1 MAKTRR
7 HRGSSR
13 RRKCTGGSRRRRH
26 GGVGDQY
33 GMPSSVS
40 NIASG
45 VGSSVDSVGSSIG
58 SFFSNAWNSTKK
70 AAEGLK
76 GQVTGSTGTS
86 GYTMG
91 GRRHRR
97 KRGGNGNVV
106 GFDDMWRQ
114 PGPAVGGR
122 RRKRKH

>member
-13 RRKCTGGSRRRRH
+13 RRKCTGGSRRSRH
-26 GGVGDQY
+26 GGADDQY
-33 GMPSSVS
+33 GMSAS
-40 NIASG
+40 NVASG
-45 VGSSVDSVGSSIG
+45 TGTSVGSGIG

-76 GQVTGSTGTS
+76 GQVTGSAGS
-86 GYTMG
+86 NGYTMG

>member
-13 RRKCTGGSRRRRH
+13 RRKCAGGSRRRRH
-26 GGVGDQY
+26 GGY
-33 GMPSSVS
+33 GMSAS
-40 NIASG
+40 NVANG
-45 VGSSVDSVGSSIG
+45 LGSSVDSVGSSIG
-58 SFFSNAWNSTKK
+58 SFLSNAWNSTKK

-76 GQVTGSTGTS
+76 GQVTGSTGS
-86 GYTMG
+86 NGYTMG

-122 RRKRKH
+122 GRKRKH